1 VLDLYRTRVY
11 VNAASMTESVKP
23 AVLVTEQLKR
33 TAVKRT
39 AVAVIIAS
47 STHFAYSQRDG

>member
-11 VNAASMTESVKP
+11 VNAASMTELVKP